1 MTRPVLWIFGFL
13 ICGIVL
19 GAYGS
24 LPLFGLVI
32 LLGLFLCYL
41 LYRGYKYGPVFVFV
55 LFLALGFWRA
65 GHSLHSHTTYPGYV
79 TLSGIVQDV
88 GITAGGNQRVIVR
101 LDNGMQV
108 MAYIRLHMPQAELG
122 QEIIMT
128 GELRPLSLPQNPGG
142 YNQFQHLRS
151 QKIDAT
157 IWPDTVTLGEV
168 QLSITV
174 VLRMVRDRIAA
185 VYDTLLPPREA
196 AILRSMV
203 LGDRARLDQDL
214 ADQYRTMG
222 IFHILSISG
231 LHVGILM
238 MAFSGFLGVFLSE
251 RRASIIVLVIM
262 VLYCLMTGA
271 SASTVRAV
279 TMGGL
284 LIFGKIL
291 GRDYDLLV
299 SVSWAGVALL
309 IYEPLFLFNVGFQ
322 LSFVAVFGIGIL
334 SPAIDRLLAKARFP
348 RFGKFRRGF
357 AVGIAASVSTYP
369 VFGFHF
375 YEISLYSIVGNL
387 VIGPTA
393 AIILI
398 LGIIVGLLGLVW
410 ITGAGFLI
418 GTVYYILRFYEMA
431 SGFFSELPH
440 AMLLTGGGNLIIA
453 GLGAAVL
460 LSFVY
465 AFNGFGEVFRRR
477 LRLFGFTVVLL
488 IAAVFVRHNPRGLYV
503 TQLSTFGN
511 YTVLRHG
518 GDVLIA
524 GAPRG
529 SEHTLLQY
537 LDRHGVFKA
546 NGLVLIEPPRPQD
559 AHRLLLLTE
568 RISVLY
574 VRYDFFEEVATLMYG
589 RDVEIVRIYNGT
601 VRIADR
607 KAVWMQLH
615 PAGRVGLYVQFGE
628 TAINIK
634 CGVNAAHV
642 QVYENIV
649 TTENK
654 IFDTR
659 DGAVRLHLNGRRV
672 RIF

>member
-1 MTRPVLWIFGFL
+1 MIRPVLWILGFL
-13 ICGIVL
+13 ICGIIL

-24 LPLFGLVI
+24 LPLFGLGI

-41 LYRGYKYGPVFVFV
+41 LYRGYKYGPVFVFL
-55 LFLALGFWRA
+55 LFLAVGFWRV
-65 GHSLHSHTTYPGYV
+65 GHSLHSYITYPTYV
-79 TLSGIVQDV
+79 TMSGIAQDV
-88 GITAGGNQRVIVR
+88 DVTSGGNQRVIVR

-108 MAYIRLHMPQAELG
+108 MAYIRVHMPWAELG
-122 QEIIMT
+122 QEITMT

-168 QLSITV
+168 SLSVTV
-174 VLRMVRDRIAA
+174 VLRMVRDRIAE
-185 VYDTLLPPREA
+185 VYDELLPPREA

-203 LGDRARLDQDL
+203 LGDRMGLDRDL

-238 MAFSGFLGVFLSE
+238 MAFSGFLGVFLSQ
-251 RRASIIVLVIM
+251 RRASIIVLIIM

-279 TMGGL
+279 TMGGV

-322 LSFVAVFGIGIL
+322 LSFVAVFGIGSL
-334 SPAIDRLLAKARFP
+334 SPAIDRLLAKIRFP
-348 RFGKFRRGF
+348 RFGNFRRGF

-369 VFGFHF
+369 VFAFHF
-375 YEISLYSIVGNL
+375 YGISLYGIIGNL

-393 AIILI
+393 AIILV
-398 LGIIVGLLGLVW
+398 LGIIVGLIGLVW

-431 SGFFSELPH
+431 SGFFSGLPH
-440 AMLLTGGGNLIIA
+440 AMLLTGGGNLIVA

-465 AFNGFGEVFRRR
+465 AFSGFGEIFRKR
-477 LRLFGFTVVLL
+477 LKLFGFVVVLL
-488 IAAVFVRHNPRGLYV
+488 IVTIFMRHNPRGLYV
-503 TQLSTFGN
+503 TQLNTFGN
-511 YTVLRHG
+511 YTVLRHR
-518 GDVLIA
+518 GDVLII

-529 SEHTLLQY
+529 GEHVLLQY
-537 LDRHGVFKA
+537 LDRHGVFTA
-546 NGLVLIEPPRPQD
+546 GGLVLTEPPRRQD
-559 AHRLLLLTE
+559 ADRLLLLSE

-574 VRYDFFEEVATLMYG
+574 VRYDFFEEVVLLMYG
-589 RDVEIVRIYNGT
+589 RDIEIVRIYDGV
-601 VRIADR
+601 VRAAGR
-607 KAVWMQLH
+607 KVMFVQLH
-615 PAGRVGLYVQFGE
+615 PAGRVGLHVQFGE

-634 CGVNAAHV
+634 CDVNAAHV
-642 QVYENIV
+642 QIYENIV
-649 TTENK
+649 TTENE

-659 DGAVRLHLNGRRV
+659 ESAVRFHLNGRGI